1 MSASIIDGKKIA
13 SEYKDEIKTE
23 IQTIV
28 SNGHRAPCL
37 AVILVG
43 NDPASEVYVGHK
55 KRACS
60 HVGIDSKS
68 VELSAETTQEELS
81 QVLNELN
88 ADDSVD
94 GILLR
99 YLYLNT

>member
-13 SEYKDEIKTE
+13 SEYKDEIKTQ

-60 HVGIDSKS
+60 H
-68 VELSAETTQEELS
+68 A
-81 QVLNELN
+81 
-88 ADDSVD
+88 
-94 GILLR
+94 GILANLSSFRQRLLR
-99 YLYLNT
+99 RSYLRF